1 MDYKTEIIVRHYEC
15 DSYGHVNNANYLNY
29 LEHARGEYLKA
40 IGFDYKG
47 YMDAGFGLYVIKIS
61 ITYKSPAF
69 PEESLEIS
77 TRVLKRR
84 KASGTFFQV
93 IKRGETT
100 ICEAE
105 VSWASVGK
113 DGKMTPIPV
122 EWDVEGLNVCKAE

>member
-1 MDYKTEIIVRHYEC
+1 MEYKTEITVRHYEC
-15 DSYGHVNNANYLNY
+15 DAYGHVNNANYLNY
-29 LEHARGEYLKA
+29 LEHARGEYLKT

-47 YMDAGFGLYVIKIS
+47 YVAEGYGIYVIKVS

-69 PEESLEIS
+69 PDETLDVI

-93 IKRGETT
+93 IKRGETV

-105 VSWASVGK
+105 VSWASVGQ
-113 DGKMTPIPV
+113 DGKMTPIPDK
-122 EWDVEGLNVCKAE
+122 WDVEGLNVNEKE